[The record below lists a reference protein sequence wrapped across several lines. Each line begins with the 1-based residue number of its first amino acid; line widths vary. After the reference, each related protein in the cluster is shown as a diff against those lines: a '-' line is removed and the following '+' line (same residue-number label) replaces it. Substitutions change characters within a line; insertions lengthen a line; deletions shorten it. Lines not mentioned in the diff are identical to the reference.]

1 MSWIKTISDSITAAF
16 NGVRT
21 PAPVIPPILL
31 MCEIMN
37 RPGLS
42 AMSLTSAIIARLPEI
57 GFNTGVN
64 EDGSA
69 NMVNLFVKVMC
80 EEIVKEIKNNSV
92 VEFAMP
98 PNSLNITGVAAGL
111 GGGAVTASNPSF
123 ISGKGLV
130 Q

>member
-1 MSWIKTISDSITAAF
+1 MNWIKTISDSITAAF

-21 PAPVIPPILL
+21 PVQPIPPILL
-31 MCEIMN
+31 MCEVLN

-42 AMSLTSAIIARLPEI
+42 AMSLTSAIITRLPEI

-80 EEIVKEIKNNSV
+80 EEIVKELKDHSV
-92 VEFAMP
+92 VEFAIP
-98 PNSLNITGVAAGL
+98 PNSLNITGVSAGL

-123 ISGKGLV
+123 ISGRGIV
-130 Q
+130 R